1 MQHAPHRS
9 RRPTLRHLA
18 TTSVTFALLFMVGRA
33 GADVTVVLDP
43 SPPITGTLV
52 VGDLAETTIGVNERY
67 RFSGGSRNDGN
78 ASRRLLI
85 RARADGLAIPGS
97 QQSFLLAPGS
107 ASYTYDFTYAGHPS
121 PATVGLEFE
130 APDGV
135 IAFIAGVF
143 QAAPAAP
150 VPITTPVTLGL
161 LAAVLL
167 LLAARRLGKGSL
179 PG

>member
-1 MQHAPHRS
+1 MLRIA
-9 RRPTLRHLA
+9 RRPTLRHFA
-18 TTSVTFALLFMVGRA
+18 TTSVTFALLFTA
-33 GADVTVVLDP
+33 GLAAADVTVVLDP

-52 VGDLAETTIGVNERY
+52 VGDLAEATIGVNERY
-67 RFSGGSRNDGN
+67 RFSGQGRNDGS

-107 ASYTYDFTYAGHPS
+107 TSYAYDFTYANHPS

-130 APDGV
+130 APDGT
-135 IAFIAGVF
+135 IAFIAGLF

-150 VPITTPVTLGL
+150 IPATTPVTLGV
-161 LAAVLL
+161 LAVILL
-167 LLAARRLGKGSL
+167 LSATRRLGKG
-179 PG
+179 PC